1 MEDFKPLIKNNKFL
15 YLWTSQ
21 ILSQLT
27 IYMLNFILL
36 IRIFSQ
42 TGSTIATSLLWISY
56 ALPSLLVGPFA
67 AALVDMIDKRK
78 ILMVANLL
86 QALVIFVY
94 ALTYEKSFFLL
105 YGLAFGYAFLNQFY
119 VPSELA
125 ALPSIVSKKNLPHSN
140 GLFFLTQ
147 TGAMI
152 FGFGVAG
159 ILIQVIGF
167 ESILFLSA
175 GFLFLA
181 FLSVSFLPELTNKD
195 TIPKKYEEAL
205 IKFFKRI
212 IEGYIFIK
220 KHKGVLY
227 PFLLLMGLQICLA
240 VLVINLPLVASD
252 VLKVSVNSSGPF
264 VVLPIGLGAAVGAL
278 TVPKLLKAG
287 WRKKR
292 AIEIFLMVIAPTI
305 FLLAFLIP
313 DMVVFYRILLGEL
326 MLVLAGIAFVGI
338 LIPTQ
343 TFLQEVT
350 PGGFRG
356 RVFGNYWFLVTIAT
370 IFPVLFA
377 GALTELF
384 GIRLLLLILAG
395 VAISI
400 LFYSKRY
407 GQQLIENGF

>member
-1 MEDFKPLIKNNKFL
+1 MTTINQNNQLKSLRRQIDAVDRRIVREIKNR
-15 YLWTSQ
+15 
-21 ILSQLT
+21 
-27 IYMLNFILL
+27 LNIASL
-36 IRIFSQ
+36 IGKEKKHLDLPIINTARE
-42 TGSTIATSLLWISY
+42 LEVISR
-56 ALPSLLVGPFA
+56 V
-67 AALVDMIDKRK
+67 
-78 ILMVANLL
+78 
-86 QALVIFVY
+86 
-94 ALTYEKSFFLL
+94 EKGFF
-105 YGLAFGYAFLNQFY
+105 Q
-119 VPSELA
+119 
-125 ALPSIVSKKNLPHSN
+125 SI
-140 GLFFLTQ
+140 
-147 TGAMI
+147 
-152 FGFGVAG
+152 
-159 ILIQVIGF
+159 
-167 ESILFLSA
+167 
-175 GFLFLA
+175 
-181 FLSVSFLPELTNKD
+181 
-195 TIPKKYEEAL
+195 
-205 IKFFKRI
+205 FKRI

-313 DMVVFYRILLGEL
+313 DMVLFYRILLGEL

-384 GIRLLLLILAG
+384 GIRLLLLILG
-395 VAISI
+395 CVAISI

-407 GQQLIENGF
+407 GQQLIENGFS